1 MFDDIESDF
10 WKEQISVMQKNNLLR
25 KDSEKLYMSD
35 CENKFEEFKLLHP
48 EIVIETTCSANYCSL
63 EFFVTQDVKLRL
75 FVQNQIKISFLQRS
89 DGDLIK
95 IADAK
100 FPNNPF
106 IEIEKFLSRKM
117 DVNKQLLKIKENS
130 QIIQK
135 RQNFA
140 AFFIEAYLEKKLGE
154 MFYWNIQKNKK
165 NLLIKINKINKKM
178 DEFSF
183 EVDLEQ
189 EMKNQINL
197 QLKQIY

>member
-10 WKEQISVMQKNNLLR
+10 WKEQISIMQKNNLLR

-48 EIVIETTCSANYCSL
+48 ELVIETTCSANYCSL

-106 IEIEKFLSRKM
+106 IEIEIFLSRKM

>member
-1 MFDDIESDF
+1 M
-10 WKEQISVMQKNNLLR
+10 
-25 KDSEKLYMSD
+25 
-35 CENKFEEFKLLHP
+35 
-48 EIVIETTCSANYCSL
+48 
-63 EFFVTQDVKLRL
+63 TQDVKLRL

>member
-48 EIVIETTCSANYCSL
+48 ELVIETTCSANHCSL

-106 IEIEKFLSRKM
+106 IEIENFLSRKM

>member
-48 EIVIETTCSANYCSL
+48 ELVIETTCSANHCSL

-106 IEIEKFLSRKM
+106 IEIEIFLSRKM

>member
-25 KDSEKLYMSD
+25 KDSEKIYMSD

-48 EIVIETTCSANYCSL
+48 EIVIETTCSANHCSL

>member
-25 KDSEKLYMSD
+25 KDSEKLYMFD

-48 EIVIETTCSANYCSL
+48 ELVIETTCSANHCSL

-106 IEIEKFLSRKM
+106 IEIEIFLSRKM

>member
-25 KDSEKLYMSD
+25 KVSEKLYMSD

-48 EIVIETTCSANYCSL
+48 ELVIETTCSANHCSL

-75 FVQNQIKISFLQRS
+75 FVQNQIKISFLERS
-89 DGDLIK
+89 EGDLIK

>member
-25 KDSEKLYMSD
+25 KDSEKLYMFD

>member
-48 EIVIETTCSANYCSL
+48 ELVIETTCSANHCSL

>member
-25 KDSEKLYMSD
+25 KDSEKFYMFD

-48 EIVIETTCSANYCSL
+48 ELVIETTCSANHCSL

>member
-48 EIVIETTCSANYCSL
+48 ELVIETTCSANYCSL

-106 IEIEKFLSRKM
+106 IEIEIFLSRKM